1 MKNIKYTIF
10 AFALMAI
17 SGCSG
22 FLDERPNKGILIPN
36 SVEDI
41 RAMLDN
47 DSDLNNVPAFGL
59 LSSDDLVI
67 TDQGWGS
74 LSSPSEQNA
83 YVWNEDIWAGNASAD
98 WARLYRAIFVSN
110 IALEQSE
117 LLPPSDEV
125 SRLKAEALFHRA
137 HAHFMLAQVFSPAYF
152 PGVTDQELGIP
163 LRLNTDIQERSP
175 RIPLQEFYSVVINDL
190 EIAFESLPVSEPFK
204 TRPSKLAAKALLAR
218 VYLTMGSYDMA
229 EEAANWVL
237 GRPEVSLLHYQDLNP
252 SATYPFQK
260 YNSEVIFNSVILSHS
275 YASQGNVNVWINPEL
290 YESYEEGDL
299 RKVLF
304 ALPRA
309 NGGISFK
316 GQYTGR
322 AARFGGIGLDE
333 IYFIKAEV
341 LARKNDTSGAIETLN
356 SLLETR
362 FEEGSFVPIGGIS
375 GTELLQ
381 LVLKEKRKS
390 MVYRGINWIDL
401 RRLNFEPA
409 LQRTIEREISGV
421 TYRLTPLSKKYVLPI
436 PDNELNLNP
445 IDQTDR
451 RD

>member
-1 MKNIKYTIF
+1 
-10 AFALMAI
+10 
-17 SGCSG
+17 
-22 FLDERPNKGILIPN
+22 
-36 SVEDI
+36 
-41 RAMLDN
+41 
-47 DSDLNNVPAFGL
+47 
-59 LSSDDLVI
+59 
-67 TDQGWGS
+67 
-74 LSSPSEQNA
+74 
-83 YVWNEDIWAGNASAD
+83 
-98 WARLYRAIFVSN
+98 
-110 IALEQSE
+110 
-117 LLPPSDEV
+117 
-125 SRLKAEALFHRA
+125 
-137 HAHFMLAQVFSPAYF
+137 
-152 PGVTDQELGIP
+152 
-163 LRLNTDIQERSP
+163 
-175 RIPLQEFYSVVINDL
+175 VVINDL
-190 EIAFESLPVSEPFK
+190 EIAFESLPMTESFK

-218 VYLTMGSYDMA
+218 VYLTIGGYDMA

-237 GRPEVSLLHYQDLNP
+237 DRPEVSLLSYRDLNP
-252 SATYPFQK
+252 AATYPFVK
-260 YNSEVIFNSVILSHS
+260 YNSEVIFNSVILSQS

-290 YESYEEGDL
+290 YDSYEEGDL

-322 AARFGGIGLDE
+322 AARFGGIALDE

-341 LARKNDTSGAIETLN
+341 LARKNDTSGALEILN

-375 GTELLQ
+375 GIELLQ
-381 LVLKEKRKS
+381 TVLKEKRKS